1 MRMELKIQKGTL
13 KVQFKPKI
21 TIELNK
27 QQLDHIPISVFIP
40 PSKTHKESHNSK
52 QCIPSSGL
60 TR

>member
-1 MRMELKIQKGTL
+1 MRMELKMQKGTL

-40 PSKTHKESHNSK
+40 PSKLP
-52 QCIPSSGL
+52 Q
-60 TR
+60 